1 MKSTTLAA
9 LLTALLVGLVGAWSA
24 VGESLVLPGL
34 KGGQLTEAELS
45 RGPVVVVLWASWSPR
60 GRDVATRV
68 NELAT
73 GLEGKARVV
82 AVNFQED
89 RATAEGFAAEH
100 PFRVPVYLD
109 QEGSLARRYRLT
121 QLPGLLVLSDGESK
135 FAGALPADPVQTVLD
150 VLP

>member
-1 MKSTTLAA
+1 MTSTRWIAVGVALALA
-9 LLTALLVGLVGAWSA
+9 LAGAWA
-24 VGESLVLPGL
+24 TLGESLTLPGL
-34 KGGQLTEAELS
+34 RGGELTEAELS
-45 RGPVVVVLWASWSPR
+45 RGTVVVVLWASWSPR
-60 GRDVATRV
+60 GRDVASRT

-73 GLEGKARVV
+73 KLEGSARVV

-89 RATAEGFAAEH
+89 QATAESFAAEH

-135 FAGALPADPVQTVLD
+135 FAGALPADAAQTVRD